1 MLEDIVRRIKGLGGS
16 RGDYVVNAVDTL
28 DTPVHSLLDIGCSYG
43 WTLDAL
49 TGKAL
54 ELVGVDTDEGALQ
67 QAKNNYTHIKFIH
80 QNASTL
86 PFESNTFD
94 VAVLSEVIEHVG
106 DENKQLVID
115 EAHRVLRTGGLFIL
129 TCPHTGL
136 LAWVDPLDF
145 KRRFPRI
152 YRVYMRLTN
161 YEPHTPIEVGHKH
174 LSLKEIESLFNNRFK
189 IKHVRYCGFFEPLLT
204 WILAVDSRVKLLP
217 STWHSGLNRLR
228 AWESG
233 VPYGKS
239 LAYNIRVTSFK
250 KKNPQVKPRC

>member
-1 MLEDIVRRIKGLGGS
+1 MLNTLLEDIVRRAKSLGGS
-16 RGDYVVNAVDTL
+16 RGDYIVNAVDTL
-28 DTPVHSLLDIGCSYG
+28 DTPVRSILDIGCSFG

-54 ELVGVDTDEGALQ
+54 ALVGVDTDKAALQ
-67 QAKNNYTHIKFIH
+67 QAKNNYPHIEFMH

-115 EAHRVLRTGGLFIL
+115 EAHRVLRTGGVFIL

-152 YRVYMRLTN
+152 YRVYMRLTS

-174 LSLKEIESLFNNRFK
+174 LSLKEVESLFNNRFR

-233 VPYGKS
+233 VPYAKL
-239 LAYNIRVTSFK
+239 LAYNMRVTAY
-250 KKNPQVKPRC
+250 KKNP